1 MSIASRLR
9 RALRAR
15 VSRPKGGA
23 ARAAALALAAC
34 AALGLGLPARAAT
47 EKAASTAAPYK
58 GIWVSTPFPAFSA
71 PGGATVSL
79 DLKVHN
85 AGLPPQLVTL
95 AVPDVP
101 TGWRAA
107 FIGDGKR
114 VSSVFVAPDDHAD
127 VKLRLEPAAERA
139 PAGAARSYH
148 FEVVAKGSESDFTL
162 PIDISFGNALPPR
175 LTLTSD
181 LPTLR
186 GSPSS
191 SFDFKVKVKNE
202 GGSDATV
209 RLDAVTPPGF
219 QAKFTEEYGSQ
230 ELTSFPLKGGDE
242 KTISAKI
249 DPPQSVKAGTY
260 PIEVHAATGKT
271 EAAIKL
277 AMQVTGQPK
286 LTVSGTGDRL
296 STQAFA
302 GETTPVDVILTNTG
316 TADAR
321 NIKLTASSPSG
332 WAVKFMPAAIDDLAP
347 GANQTVKADFTPAG
361 KAIAGDYMVTVSAN
375 GEGVSSSSDFRTTVR
390 TSTMWGIVGVLVI
403 AAALIVLVLAVVRY
417 GRR

>member
-1 MSIASRLR
+1 MRL
-9 RALRAR
+9 AYA
-15 VSRPKGGA
+15 V
-23 ARAAALALAAC
+23 LALAV
-34 AALGLGLPARAAT
+34 ALGFSAPAGAAER
-47 EKAASTAAPYK
+47 EKPAYT

-71 PGGATVSL
+71 AAGETVSL
-79 DLKVHN
+79 DLTVHN
-85 AGLPPQLVTL
+85 TGLPPQRVALTVTN
-95 AVPDVP
+95 APS
-101 TGWRAA
+101 GWSTA

-114 VSSVFVAPDDHAD
+114 VSSVFVAPDGQAS
-127 VKLRLEPAAERA
+127 VKLRLEPTGEAKPETPATAEA
-139 PAGAARSYH
+139 YH
-148 FEVVAKGSESDFTL
+148 FEVVAKGAQSSFTL
-162 PIDISFGNALPPR
+162 PIDVAMGNALPPR
-175 LTLTSD
+175 LILSSD

-209 RLDAVTPPGF
+209 RLDAATPPGF

-242 KTISAKI
+242 KTITAKI

-260 PIEVHAATGKT
+260 PIEFRAATGKT
-271 EAAIKL
+271 ESSIKL

-296 STQAFA
+296 STQAYA

-316 TADAR
+316 TAPAR
-321 NIKLTASSPSG
+321 NVKLSASNPSG
-332 WAVKFMPAAIDDLAP
+332 WAVKFAPAAIDQLAP
-347 GANQTVKADFTPAG
+347 GANQTVKADITPAG
-361 KAIAGDYMVTVSAN
+361 KAIAGDYMVTLSAN